1 MAFVGIFFISMIVML
16 FALVLFII
24 ELVGKW
30 QVYKKMG
37 LAPWK
42 CLIPFYSTY
51 CEFGKV
57 WEVKF
62 FIAWMV
68 LQVINWFTP
77 GFFESGVGFG
87 MRLFALL
94 ITAALLVLN
103 FLLCFKTAQAFD
115 AGIGFAIGLLILPF
129 IFFPILGFSRMY
141 TYHDPSRV
149 IDA

>member
-51 CEFGKV
+51 CE
-57 WEVKF
+57 E
-62 FIAWMV
+62 
-68 LQVINWFTP
+68 T
-77 GFFESGVGFG
+77 E
-87 MRLFALL
+87 
-94 ITAALLVLN
+94 
-103 FLLCFKTAQAFD
+103 
-115 AGIGFAIGLLILPF
+115 
-129 IFFPILGFSRMY
+129 
-141 TYHDPSRV
+141 
-149 IDA
+149 